1 MDKIKW
7 LKVVKDELAI
17 LEQLAIGMIED
28 ENLTKEEVDLAI
40 SRSKIVV
47 MEFEML
53 LKHISVPT
61 IEVKIEEPIVMEET
75 TFELEEAIFIPDNEP
90 LQPAVSD
97 LPVSAS
103 PEPIMPASPES
114 PKKPYFQQ
122 QVTED
127 LPTINLDESREETS
141 KFKPTPLKS
150 LKEGLNLNDRYLFQR
165 ELFNNDKSRLDSTIA
180 TLDKLANIQE
190 AVEYLKANFVWTKS
204 AASEK
209 FIFLVKR
216 RFTV

>member
-53 LKHISVPT
+53 LKQVSIPQTDVPV
-61 IEVKIEEPIVMEET
+61 EQPIAMEESI
-75 TFELEEAIFIPDNEP
+75 FELEDASFIPDIEP
-90 LQPAVSD
+90 VQPEVPELSI
-97 LPVSAS
+97 PVSPGPALAVPPETQPKAS
-103 PEPIMPASPES
+103 F
-114 PKKPYFQQ
+114 YQ
-122 QVTED
+122 QVAED
-127 LPTINLDESREETS
+127 RPVVNLDESKEETS

-180 TLDKLANIQE
+180 TLDQLANIQE

-204 AASEK
+204 EASEK